1 MKSVNHIGL
10 NVYKMKK
17 FGIHDKYGILN
28 TKHLIK
34 ARKTDRVRNY
44 TQSIVRR
51 KALAEALAES

>member
-1 MKSVNHIGL
+1 
-10 NVYKMKK
+10 MKK